1 MQSDLNGRVAVVTG
15 ASRGL
20 GRAVAVAL
28 ASRGAAV
35 ALVARGGA
43 GLRETGRI
51 ITDAG
56 GRASCHPID
65 VQAPEQV
72 AGLRAEVED
81 TFGPPSILVNAAGVF
96 GPMRS
101 IRDSEPERWVETLLV
116 NTAGPYLLCRA
127 FVGGM
132 IDAGW
137 GRIVNVSSAASLA
150 PPGPLNSAYGT
161 SKAALNHLTRHLA
174 AEIAGSGVTANV
186 IHPGELKTE
195 MWEDIRDQAASIGPH
210 EAAYSGWVRLVEQ
223 TGGDPP
229 EKAVALILSLMTEQA
244 STVNGRFLWIE
255 DGIQQPIP
263 SWP

>member
-1 MQSDLNGRVAVVTG
+1 MQSDQNGRVAVVTG

-20 GRAVAVAL
+20 GHAVAVAL
-28 ASRGAAV
+28 ASQGAAV
-35 ALVARGGA
+35 ALVARGEA

-56 GRASCHPID
+56 GCASCHSID

-72 AGLRAEVED
+72 AGLKAEVED
-81 TFGPPSILVNAAGVF
+81 TFGLPSILVNAAGVF

-101 IRDSEPERWVETLLV
+101 IRDSPPERWVETLLI

-150 PPGPLNSAYGT
+150 TPGPLNSAYGT
-161 SKAALNHLTRHLA
+161 SKAALNHFTRHLA

-195 MWEDIRDQAASIGPH
+195 MWEDIREQVASLGPH

-229 EKAVALILSLMTEQA
+229 EKAVALILSLLTEQA
-244 STVNGRFLWIE
+244 SAVNGRFLWIE

-263 SWP
+263 SWS